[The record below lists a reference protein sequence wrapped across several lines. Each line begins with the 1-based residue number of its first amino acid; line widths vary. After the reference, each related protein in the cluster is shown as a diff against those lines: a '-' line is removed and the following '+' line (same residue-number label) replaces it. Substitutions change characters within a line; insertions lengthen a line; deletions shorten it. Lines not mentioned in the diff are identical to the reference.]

1 MRLSRKTDYALRV
14 LMTLVDRW
22 GEGPISMNE
31 LAKRNEVPKKFLE
44 HIMLDLK
51 SQGWVESS
59 PGRLGGYVLAQPPE
73 RITLGQVVRHFD
85 GILAPVGCVS
95 ISNHE
100 PCSQAPTCR
109 FRRVLLDIR
118 TATSA
123 HLDNAT
129 LAQVARN
136 EPVADRE
143 VFNLELIGGDGI

>member
-22 GEGPISMNE
+22 GQAPSSMSE
-31 LAKRNEVPKKFLE
+31 LARLNDVPKKFLE

-59 PGRLGGYVLAQPPE
+59 PGRLGGYVLAIAPE

-85 GILAPVGCVS
+85 GVIAPVGCVS
-95 ISNHE
+95 LSNFE
-100 PCSQAPTCR
+100 GCSQSATCR

-118 TATSA
+118 NATAA
-123 HLDNAT
+123 HMDNAT

-143 VFNLELIGGDGI
+143 VLSLELIGGDGI

>member
-1 MRLSRKTDYALRV
+1 MKLSRKTDYALRV
-14 LMTLVDRW
+14 LLALVDRW
-22 GEGPISMNE
+22 GQGPVSMNE
-31 LAKRNEVPKKFLE
+31 LAKQNDVPKKFLE

-59 PGRLGGYVLAQPPE
+59 PGRMGGYVLALPPE

-95 ISNHE
+95 ISNNE
-100 PCSQAPTCR
+100 PCTQAPTCR

-118 TATSA
+118 NVTASYM
-123 HLDNAT
+123 DNAT

-136 EPVADRE
+136 APVDDRE
-143 VFNLELIGGDGI
+143 LFSLELVGGDGI

>member
-14 LMTLVDRW
+14 LLALADRW
-22 GEGPISMNE
+22 GQGPISMNE
-31 LAKRNEVPKKFLE
+31 LAKQNDVPKKFLE

-51 SQGWVESS
+51 SQKWVESS
-59 PGRLGGYVLAQPPE
+59 PGRMGGYVLALSPE

-95 ISNHE
+95 ISHNE
-100 PCSQAPTCR
+100 ACSQAPTCR

-118 TATSA
+118 NVTAA
-123 HLDNAT
+123 HMDNAT

-143 VFNLELIGGDGI
+143 VFSLELVGGDGI